1 MSLSSISISDLPKAS
16 HTVVTSDG
24 TRVSGYTAQ
33 EVVAMANAFLVQ
45 AACQTC
51 EDDGIHATDG
61 TGPYDCYSCGK
72 KARPLMS
79 NHDTTE
85 NEG

>member
-1 MSLSSISISDLPKAS
+1 MSLSSISIIDLPKAS
-16 HTVVTSDG
+16 HAVVTSDG
-24 TRVSGYTAQ
+24 TRVSAYTAQ
-33 EVVAMANAFLVQ
+33 EVVSMSNAFLAQ

-51 EDDGIHATDG
+51 EDSGIHASDG
-61 TGPYDCYSCGK
+61 TGPYDCYSCGR

-85 NEG
+85 SEG